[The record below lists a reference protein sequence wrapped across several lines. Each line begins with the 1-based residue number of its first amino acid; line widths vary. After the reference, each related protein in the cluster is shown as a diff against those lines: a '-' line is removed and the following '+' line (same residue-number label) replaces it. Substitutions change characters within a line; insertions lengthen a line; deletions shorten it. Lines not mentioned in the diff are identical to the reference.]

1 MPHLKLDQ
9 SLVDEARALAHHI
22 VAPVIDYIEAHTTVA
37 IERATLRLL
46 GVDGVDEAG
55 VPLPNRV
62 VDSAH
67 ALLRGGI
74 LRPFMAAMLHHQLDA
89 QAAAE
94 AVGRSDFSLQE
105 VKFDDDSLAKID
117 AEIRRQVQLGVE
129 RIRAR
134 RVERSVMVDELG
146 NPPTPWLYVI
156 VATGNIYED
165 IVQAQAAA
173 RQGADVIAVIRSTAQ
188 SLLDYVPY
196 GPTTEGF
203 GGTYATQANFKLM
216 RAALDETSREVG
228 RYVRLTNYC
237 SGLCMPEIAAMGAL
251 ERLDMMLNDA
261 LYGIIFRDINMR
273 RTLIDQLFSRRIN
286 AAAGIIINTGEDNY
300 LTTDDAL
307 EAEHTV
313 VASQFINERFAQIA
327 GIPPQQMGLGHAF
340 EIDPSTPNHLLHEIA
355 SAQLIRDLFP
365 GYPIKYMPPT
375 KHMTGDI
382 FRGHMIDSFFNFV
395 GILTNQGI
403 QLLGMPTEAIH
414 TPLLQDR
421 FLSIRSALYV
431 FNAARDLSE
440 QFDWREDSLV
450 ARWADQILRDA
461 VELLREMDALGLFK
475 GIEAGLFADIKRS
488 PEGEAGSC
496 KKSKRRI
503 RRSLSARQCG
513 WHRPVESRSPKSP
526 VSWAFPTAPSINGAK
541 NWLNTAPKRSQAVGI
556 RPLWRKKIAASNES
570 WRERDRSVIF

>member
-9 SLVDEARALAHHI
+9 SLVDEARTLALHI
-22 VAPVIDYIEAHTTVA
+22 IEPVINYIGYHTTVA
-37 IERATLRLL
+37 VERTTLRLI
-46 GVDGVDEAG
+46 GIDGIDEDG
-55 VPLPNRV
+55 VPLPNRI
-62 VDSAH
+62 VDSALS
-67 ALLRGGI
+67 LLPGGI
-74 LRPFMAAMLHHQLDA
+74 LRPFVATMLQHNLSPQAVAETIGRNELSLCEPQAEGNELAALDTEA
-89 QAAAE
+89 TRLAREGVARIQVRRAE
-94 AVGRSDFSLQE
+94 RTAMIE
-105 VKFDDDSLAKID
+105 
-117 AEIRRQVQLGVE
+117 
-129 RIRAR
+129 
-134 RVERSVMVDELG
+134 ELS
-146 NPPTPWLYVI
+146 NPQTPWLYII

-188 SLLDYVPY
+188 SLLDYVPF

-216 RAALDETSREVG
+216 RAALDEVSREVG
-228 RYVRLTNYC
+228 RYIRLTNYC

-261 LYGIIFRDINMR
+261 LYGIIFRDINMK
-273 RTLIDQLFSRRIN
+273 RTLVDQLFSRRIN

-300 LTTDDAL
+300 LTTADAI

-327 GIPPQQMGLGHAF
+327 GIPPEQMGLGHAF

-375 KHMTGDI
+375 KHMSGDV
-382 FRGHMIDSFFNFV
+382 FHGHVLDSFFNFV
-395 GILTNQGI
+395 GVLTGQGI

-431 FNAARDLSE
+431 FNAARDLGE

-450 ARWADQILRDA
+450 ALWANQILREA
-461 VELLREMDALGLFK
+461 VELLQEMDRLGLFK
-475 GIEAGLFADIKRS
+475 ALEAGLFADIKRS
-488 PEGEAGSC
+488 PEGGRGLEGVL
-496 KKSKRRI
+496 RRNV
-503 RRSLSARQCG
+503 RYFNPFYEELLA
-513 WHRPVESRSPKSP
+513 
-526 VSWAFPTAPSINGAK
+526 
-541 NWLNTAPKRSQAVGI
+541 
-556 RPLWRKKIAASNES
+556 
-570 WRERDRSVIF
+570 

>member
-9 SLVDEARALAHHI
+9 ALVDEARAIASHI
-22 VAPVIDYIEAHTTVA
+22 VAPVIDYIGMHTTVA
-37 IERATLRLL
+37 IERTTLRLV
-46 GVDGVDEAG
+46 GVDGVDEED
-55 VPLPNRV
+55 VPLPNRAIE
-62 VDSAH
+62 SALP
-67 ALLRGGI
+67 LLSGGI
-74 LRPFMAAMLHHQLDA
+74 LRPFVAMMLQSNLDVQA
-89 QAAAE
+89 TAAAIGRGELSLHE
-94 AVGRSDFSLQE
+94 ARTENEFLTTVDTE
-105 VKFDDDSLAKID
+105 A
-117 AEIRRQVQLGVE
+117 RRLVREGVTC
-129 RIRAR
+129 IRAR
-134 RVERSVMVDELG
+134 RAERAAMVEELG

-261 LYGIIFRDINMR
+261 LYGIIFRDINMK
-273 RTLIDQLFSRRIN
+273 RTLVDQLFSRRIN

-300 LTTDDAL
+300 LTTADAL

-313 VASQFINERFAQIA
+313 IASQFINERFAQIA
-327 GIPPQQMGLGHAF
+327 GIPPEQMGLGHAF
-340 EIDPSTPNHLLHEIA
+340 EIDPGTPNHLLYEIA

-365 GYPIKYMPPT
+365 DKPIKYMPPT
-375 KHMTGDI
+375 RHMDGNI
-382 FRGHMIDSFFNFV
+382 FRGHVLDTFFNLV
-395 GILTNQGI
+395 GVLTGQGI

-450 ARWADQILRDA
+450 ARFASQTLRDA
-461 VELLREMDALGLFK
+461 VELLREIDRLGLFK
-475 GIEAGLFADIKRS
+475 GLEVGLFAAIKRY
-488 PEGEAGSC
+488 PEGGRGLDGVI
-496 KKSKRRI
+496 KRNETYFNPFYEE
-503 RRSLSARQCG
+503 L
-513 WHRPVESRSPKSP
+513 
-526 VSWAFPTAPSINGAK
+526 
-541 NWLNTAPKRSQAVGI
+541 L
-556 RPLWRKKIAASNES
+556 ASSHNS
-570 WRERDRSVIF
+570 FV

>member
-9 SLVDEARALAHHI
+9 SLVDEARTLARHI
-22 VAPVIDYIEAHTTVA
+22 VEPVIDYIGEHTTVA
-37 IERATLRLL
+37 IERTTLRLI
-46 GVDGVDEAG
+46 GIDGIDEDE
-55 VPLPNRV
+55 VPLPNRIV
-62 VDSAH
+62 EN
-67 ALLRGGI
+67 ALSLLPGGI
-74 LRPFMAAMLHHQLDA
+74 LRPFVATTLQNNLSP
-89 QAAAE
+89 QETAE
-94 AVGRSDFSLQE
+94 AIGHNELSLCELQAE
-105 VKFDDDSLAKID
+105 SNALAAID
-117 AEIRRQVQLGVE
+117 IAATHLAREGVA

-134 RVERSVMVDELG
+134 RAERAAMIEELS

-188 SLLDYVPY
+188 SLLDYVPF

-216 RAALDETSREVG
+216 RAALDEVSREAG
-228 RYVRLTNYC
+228 RYIRLTNYC

-261 LYGIIFRDINMR
+261 LYGIIFRDINMK
-273 RTLIDQLFSRRIN
+273 RTLVDQLFSRRIN

-300 LTTDDAL
+300 LTTADAL
-307 EAEHTV
+307 EAEHTI

-327 GIPPQQMGLGHAF
+327 GIPPEQMGLGHAF

-365 GYPIKYMPPT
+365 GYPIKFMPPT
-375 KHMTGDI
+375 KHMSGDV
-382 FRGHMIDSFFNFV
+382 FRGHVLDSFFNFV
-395 GILTNQGI
+395 GVLTGQGI

-431 FNAARDLSE
+431 FSAARDLGE

-450 ARWADQILRDA
+450 ARWANQILREA
-461 VELLREMDALGLFK
+461 VELLQEMDTLGLFR
-475 GIEAGLFADIKRS
+475 GLEAGLFADIKRS
-488 PEGEAGSC
+488 PDGGRGLEGVI
-496 KKSKRRI
+496 KR
-503 RRSLSARQCG
+503 
-513 WHRPVESRSPKSP
+513 
-526 VSWAFPTAPSINGAK
+526 
-541 NWLNTAPKRSQAVGI
+541 
-556 RPLWRKKIAASNES
+556 NE
-570 WRERDRSVIF
+570 RYFNPFYEQLLT

>member
-1 MPHLKLDQ
+1 MPQLKLDQ
-9 SLVDEARALAHHI
+9 SLVNKARALAQYI
-22 VAPVIDYIEAHTTVA
+22 VEPVLDYISKHTTVA
-37 IERATLRLL
+37 IERTTLRLI
-46 GVDGVDEAG
+46 GVDGVDEEG

-62 VDSAH
+62 VESALP
-67 ALLRGGI
+67 LLPGGI
-74 LRPFMAAMLHHQLDA
+74 LRPFVAAMLQSNLDV
-89 QAAAE
+89 QATADSIGQGELALHEVRTENEFLTTIDTETTRLVRE
-94 AVGRSDFSLQE
+94 AVACIRKRRSE
-105 VKFDDDSLAKID
+105 RD
-117 AEIRRQVQLGVE
+117 AMIE
-129 RIRAR
+129 
-134 RVERSVMVDELG
+134 ELG
-146 NPPTPWLYVI
+146 NPPTLWLYVI

-216 RAALDETSREVG
+216 RAALDETSREIR
-228 RYVRLTNYC
+228 RYIRLTNYC
-237 SGLCMPEIAAMGAL
+237 CGLCMPEIAAMGAV

-300 LTTDDAL
+300 LTTADAL
-307 EAEHTV
+307 ETEHTV

-327 GIPPQQMGLGHAF
+327 GVPPEQTGLGHAF

-375 KHMTGDI
+375 RHMTGDI
-382 FRGHMIDSFFNFV
+382 FRGHVLDSFFNLV
-395 GILTNQGI
+395 GVLNNQGI

-450 ARWADQILRDA
+450 ALWANQVLREA
-461 VELLREMDALGLFK
+461 VELLREMEKLGLFK
-475 GIEAGLFADIKRS
+475 GIEAGLFANIKRS
-488 PEGEAGSC
+488 PEGGRGLEGELQRDVTC
-496 KKSKRRI
+496 F
-503 RRSLSARQCG
+503 
-513 WHRPVESRSPKSP
+513 SPFYEELL
-526 VSWAFPTAPSINGAK
+526 A
-541 NWLNTAPKRSQAVGI
+541 
-556 RPLWRKKIAASNES
+556 
-570 WRERDRSVIF
+570 

>member
-9 SLVDEARALAHHI
+9 SLVNEARSLADQI
-22 VAPVIDYIEAHTTVA
+22 VAPIIDYIGAHTTVA

-46 GVDGVDEAG
+46 DIDGVDEAD

-62 VDSAH
+62 VDGAKS
-67 ALLRGGI
+67 LLSGGI
-74 LRPFMAAMLHHQLDA
+74 LRPFVAAMLRHHLDA
-89 QAAAE
+89 QALAGAI
-94 AVGRSDFSLQE
+94 GRGE
-105 VKFDDDSLAKID
+105 VTLCSVSNGDDEVEKIN
-117 AEIRRQVQLGVE
+117 AEIRRLVQQGVE

-134 RVERSVMVDELG
+134 CAERAALVEELG
-146 NPPTPWLYVI
+146 NPPAPWLYVI

-203 GGTYATQANFKLM
+203 GGTYATQANFQLM

-327 GIPPQQMGLGHAF
+327 GIPPEQMGLGHAF
-340 EIDPSTPNHLLHEIA
+340 EIDPATPNHLLHEIA

-375 KHMTGDI
+375 RHMTGNI
-382 FRGHMIDSFFNFV
+382 FRGHELDSFFNLV
-395 GILTNQGI
+395 GVLTGQGI
-403 QLLGMPTEAIH
+403 QLLGMSTEAIH

-421 FLSIRSALYV
+421 FLSIKSALYV
-431 FNAARDLSE
+431 FNAARDLGE

-461 VELLREMDALGLFK
+461 VALLREIDTLGLFK
-475 GIEAGLFADIKRS
+475 GLEAGLFANIKRS
-488 PEGEAGSC
+488 SEGG
-496 KKSKRRI
+496 RGLDGVI
-503 RRSLSARQCG
+503 RRDAGYCNPFYEALLS
-513 WHRPVESRSPKSP
+513 V
-526 VSWAFPTAPSINGAK
+526 
-541 NWLNTAPKRSQAVGI
+541 
-556 RPLWRKKIAASNES
+556 
-570 WRERDRSVIF
+570 

>member
-9 SLVDEARALAHHI
+9 GLVDEARSLAQQI
-22 VAPVIDYIEAHTTVA
+22 VSPVIDHISGHTTVT
-37 IERATLRLL
+37 IERATLRLI
-46 GVDGVDEAG
+46 GVDGVDEAD

-62 VDSAH
+62 VDA
-67 ALLRGGI
+67 ARNLLASGI
-74 LRPFMAAMLHHQLDA
+74 LRPFVAAMLRDGRDA
-89 QAAAE
+89 QATAE
-94 AVGRSDFSLQE
+94 AIALGECALELPTCDMQFQRSLDDE
-105 VKFDDDSLAKID
+105 VA
-117 AEIRRQVQLGVE
+117 RQVWLGVE

-134 RVERSVMVDELG
+134 RAERAAMIEELG
-146 NPPTPWLYVI
+146 NPPMPWLYVI

-203 GGTYATQANFKLM
+203 GGTYATQANFRLM
-216 RAALDETSREVG
+216 RAALDETSRETG
-228 RYVRLTNYC
+228 RYIRLTNYC

-286 AAAGIIINTGEDNY
+286 AAAGVIINTGEDNY

-313 VASQFINERFAQIA
+313 VASQFINESFAQIA
-327 GIPPQQMGLGHAF
+327 GIPPEQMGLGHAF
-340 EIDPSTPNHLLHEIA
+340 EIDPATPNHLLHEIA

-382 FRGHMIDSFFNFV
+382 FRGHMLDSFFNLV
-395 GILTNQGI
+395 GVLTGQGI

-431 FNAARDLSE
+431 FNASRDLGE

-450 ARWADQILRDA
+450 ARWANQILRDA
-461 VELLREMDALGLFK
+461 VDLLREMHRLGLF
-475 GIEAGLFADIKRS
+475 GGLQAGLFANIKRS
-488 PEGEAGSC
+488 PDGGRGLEGV
-496 KKSKRRI
+496 I
-503 RRSLSARQCG
+503 
-513 WHRPVESRSPKSP
+513 
-526 VSWAFPTAPSINGAK
+526 
-541 NWLNTAPKRSQAVGI
+541 
-556 RPLWRKKIAASNES
+556 
-570 WRERDRSVIF
+570 ERDASYFNPFYDELLL

>member
-9 SLVDEARALAHHI
+9 ALVQEARSLSQHI
-22 VAPVIDYIEAHTTVA
+22 VDPVIDYIGQHTTVA
-37 IERATLRLL
+37 IERTTLRLI
-46 GVDGVDEAG
+46 GVDGVDEEG

-62 VDSAH
+62 VEQATP
-67 ALLRGGI
+67 LLAGGV
-74 LRPFMAAMLHHQLDA
+74 LRPFVAALLAHTLNVQET
-89 QAAAE
+89 AAAIGRHELSLHELPTDSE
-94 AVGRSDFSLQE
+94 ART
-105 VKFDDDSLAKID
+105 AID
-117 AEIRRQVQLGVE
+117 AESLRLVLQGVE

-134 RVERSVMVDELG
+134 KAERDALVETLG

-203 GGTYATQANFKLM
+203 GGTYATQANFRLM
-216 RAALDETSREVG
+216 RAALDEVSREVG

-237 SGLCMPEIAAMGAL
+237 SGLCMPEIAAMGAV

-300 LTTDDAL
+300 LTTADAL

-327 GIPPQQMGLGHAF
+327 GIPPAQMGLGHAF

-375 KHMTGDI
+375 KHLTGDI
-382 FRGHMIDSFFNFV
+382 FRGHVLDSFFNFV
-395 GILTNQGI
+395 GVLTGQGI

-431 FNAARDLSE
+431 FNAARDLGD
-440 QFDWREDSLV
+440 QFEWREDSLV
-450 ARWADQILRDA
+450 TRWAEQILREA
-461 VELLREMDALGLFK
+461 VALLQHMDALGLFK
-475 GIEAGLFADIKRS
+475 GLEAGLFADIKRS
-488 PEGEAGSC
+488 PESGRGLEGV
-496 KKSKRRI
+496 I
-503 RRSLSARQCG
+503 
-513 WHRPVESRSPKSP
+513 
-526 VSWAFPTAPSINGAK
+526 
-541 NWLNTAPKRSQAVGI
+541 
-556 RPLWRKKIAASNES
+556 
-570 WRERDRSVIF
+570 ERDATYFNPFYEELL

>member
-9 SLVDEARALAHHI
+9 SLVDEARALALHI
-22 VAPVIDYIEAHTTVA
+22 VEPVINYIGEHTTVA
-37 IERATLRLL
+37 IERTTLRLI
-46 GVDGVDEAG
+46 GIDGIDEDG
-55 VPLPNRV
+55 VPLPNRII
-62 VDSAH
+62 DN
-67 ALLRGGI
+67 ALSLLPGGI
-74 LRPFMAAMLHHQLDA
+74 LRPFVAATLQNNLNP
-89 QAAAE
+89 QATAE
-94 AVGRSDFSLQE
+94 AVGRNELSLFE
-105 VKFDDDSLAKID
+105 PEAEGIAFAAID
-117 AEIRRQVQLGVE
+117 TEATRLVREGVT

-134 RVERSVMVDELG
+134 RAERNAMIEELS
-146 NPPTPWLYVI
+146 NPQTPWLYVI

-188 SLLDYVPY
+188 SLLDYVPF

-216 RAALDETSREVG
+216 RSALDEVSRDVG
-228 RYVRLTNYC
+228 RYIRLTNYC
-237 SGLCMPEIAAMGAL
+237 SGLCMPEIAAMGSL

-261 LYGIIFRDINMR
+261 LYGIIFRDINMK

-300 LTTDDAL
+300 LTTADAI

-327 GIPPQQMGLGHAF
+327 GIPPEQMGLGHAF

-375 KHMTGDI
+375 KHMTGDV
-382 FRGHMIDSFFNFV
+382 FHAHVLDSFFNFV
-395 GILTNQGI
+395 GALTGQGI

-421 FLSIRSALYV
+421 FLSIRSASYV
-431 FNAARDLSE
+431 FNAARDLGE
-440 QFDWREDSLV
+440 QFNWREDSLV
-450 ARWADQILRDA
+450 ARWANQILREA
-461 VELLREMDALGLFK
+461 VELLQEIDRLDLMKGL
-475 GIEAGLFADIKRS
+475 EAGLFADIKRS
-488 PEGEAGSC
+488 PDGGRGLEGV
-496 KKSKRRI
+496 I
-503 RRSLSARQCG
+503 RRKAGYFNPFYEELLA
-513 WHRPVESRSPKSP
+513 
-526 VSWAFPTAPSINGAK
+526 
-541 NWLNTAPKRSQAVGI
+541 
-556 RPLWRKKIAASNES
+556 
-570 WRERDRSVIF
+570 

>member
-1 MPHLKLDQ
+1 MPHLKLDT
-9 SLVDEARALAHHI
+9 SLVDEARLLANHI

-46 GVDGVDEAG
+46 GIDGIDEAG
-55 VPLPNRV
+55 VPLPNSV
-62 VDSAH
+62 VDSAKSH
-67 ALLRGGI
+67 LSGGI
-74 LRPFMAAMLHHQLDA
+74 LRPFIAAMLRSQLDA

-94 AVGRSDFSLQE
+94 AIGCGELTLRE
-105 VKFDDDSLAKID
+105 VYTGDDELGKID
-117 AEIRRQVQLGVE
+117 AEIRHQAQLGVE

-134 RVERSVMVDELG
+134 RAERAELVDELG
-146 NPPTPWLYVI
+146 NPPAPWLYVI

-196 GPTTEGF
+196 GPTIEGF

-273 RTLIDQLFSRRIN
+273 RTLVDQLFSRRIN

-300 LTTDDAL
+300 LTTADAI
-307 EAEHTV
+307 ESEHTV

-327 GIPPQQMGLGHAF
+327 GIPPEQMGLGHAF
-340 EIDPSTPNHLLHEIA
+340 EIDPSTPNHLLYEIA

-365 GYPIKYMPPT
+365 DKPIKYMPPT
-375 KHMTGDI
+375 RHMDGNI
-382 FRGHMIDSFFNFV
+382 FQGHVLDSFFNLV
-395 GILTNQGI
+395 GVLTGQGI

-431 FNAARDLSE
+431 FNAARDLGE

-450 ARWADQILRDA
+450 ALWANQILREA
-461 VELLREMDALGLFK
+461 VELLQEMDRLGLFK
-475 GIEAGLFADIKRS
+475 ALEAGLFADIKRS
-488 PEGEAGSC
+488 PEGGRGLEGVM
-496 KKSKRRI
+496 RRNV
-503 RRSLSARQCG
+503 RYFNPFYEELLA
-513 WHRPVESRSPKSP
+513 
-526 VSWAFPTAPSINGAK
+526 
-541 NWLNTAPKRSQAVGI
+541 
-556 RPLWRKKIAASNES
+556 
-570 WRERDRSVIF
+570 

>member
-9 SLVDEARALAHHI
+9 SLVDEARALARHI
-22 VAPVIDYIEAHTTVA
+22 VEPVIDYISAHTTVA
-37 IERATLRLL
+37 IERATLRLI
-46 GVDGVDEAG
+46 GVDGIDEDG

-62 VDSAH
+62 VDSA
-67 ALLRGGI
+67 LPFLSGGI
-74 LRPFMAAMLHHQLDA
+74 LRPFAYAMLRNKLDV
-89 QAAAE
+89 QATSE
-94 AVGRSDFSLQE
+94 AIARGEIALHE
-105 VKFDDDSLAKID
+105 ID
-117 AEIRRQVQLGVE
+117 ANFERRVLLLIDHEIKRLVQQGIE
-129 RIRAR
+129 CIQAR
-134 RVERSVMVDELG
+134 RAGRAKMVEELS
-146 NPPTPWLYVI
+146 NPPAPWLYVI

-188 SLLDYVPY
+188 SLLDYVPF

-203 GGTYATQANFKLM
+203 GGTYATQANFRLM
-216 RAALDETSREVG
+216 RAALDEVSREVG
-228 RYVRLTNYC
+228 RYIRLTNYC
-237 SGLCMPEIAAMGAL
+237 SGLCMPEIAAIGAI

-261 LYGIIFRDINMR
+261 LYGIIFRDINMK
-273 RTLIDQLFSRRIN
+273 RTLVDQLFSRRIN

-327 GIPPQQMGLGHAF
+327 GIPPAQMGLGHAF
-340 EIDPSTPNHLLHEIA
+340 EIDPTTPNHLLHEIA

-375 KHMTGDI
+375 KHMSGDV
-382 FRGHMIDSFFNFV
+382 FRGHVLDSFFNFV
-395 GILTNQGI
+395 GVLTGQGI

-431 FNAARDLSE
+431 FSAARDLSE

-450 ARWADQILRDA
+450 ARWADQILREA
-461 VELLREMDALGLFK
+461 VELLQEMDKLGLFK
-475 GIEAGLFADIKRS
+475 GLEAGLFAGINRS
-488 PEGEAGSC
+488 PEGGRGLEGVI
-496 KKSKRRI
+496 KRNE
-503 RRSLSARQCG
+503 QY
-513 WHRPVESRSPKSP
+513 
-526 VSWAFPTAPSINGAK
+526 
-541 NWLNTAPKRSQAVGI
+541 
-556 RPLWRKKIAASNES
+556 SNPFYE
-570 WRERDRSVIF
+570 ELLA

>member
-1 MPHLKLDQ
+1 MPHLKLDT
-9 SLVDEARALAHHI
+9 SLVNEARALAHHI
-22 VAPVIDYIEAHTTVA
+22 VAPVIDYIGAHTTVA
-37 IERATLRLL
+37 IERTTLRLL

-55 VPLPNRV
+55 VPLPNCV
-62 VDSAH
+62 VDSARP
-67 ALLRGGI
+67 LLPGGI
-74 LRPFMAAMLHHQLDA
+74 LRPFVAAMLDHQLDA
-89 QAAAE
+89 QATAE
-94 AVGRSDFSLQE
+94 MVGRGELSLRE
-105 VKFDDDSLAKID
+105 IKVDDDAAGEID
-117 AEIRRQVQLGVE
+117 VEVRRQVRLGVE

-134 RVERSVMVDELG
+134 RAERFALVEELG

-216 RAALDETSREVG
+216 RAALDETSRETG

-251 ERLDMMLNDA
+251 ECLDMMLNDA

-307 EAEHTV
+307 EAGHTV

-382 FRGHMIDSFFNFV
+382 FRGHMLDSFFNLIGV
-395 GILTNQGI
+395 LTGQGI

-421 FLSIRSALYV
+421 FLSIRSARYV
-431 FNAARDLSE
+431 CNAARDLSE

-450 ARWADQILRDA
+450 AHWAGQILRDA
-461 VELLREMDALGLFK
+461 VELLREMEGTGLFK
-475 GIEAGLFADIKRS
+475 GLEAGLFANIKRA
-488 PEGEAGSC
+488 PEGGRGLDGVIERNEQYC
-496 KKSKRRI
+496 NPFYEEL
-503 RRSLSARQCG
+503 LS
-513 WHRPVESRSPKSP
+513 
-526 VSWAFPTAPSINGAK
+526 
-541 NWLNTAPKRSQAVGI
+541 
-556 RPLWRKKIAASNES
+556 
-570 WRERDRSVIF
+570 

>member
-9 SLVDEARALAHHI
+9 ALVDEARSLAHAI
-22 VAPVIDYIEAHTTVA
+22 VAPIIDYIGAHTTVA

-62 VDSAH
+62 VDSARS
-67 ALLRGGI
+67 LLPSGI
-74 LRPFMAAMLHHQLDA
+74 VRPFVAAMLRHQLDV
-89 QAAAE
+89 QALAE
-94 AVGRSDFSLQE
+94 AIGRDELTLQE
-105 VKFDDDSLAKID
+105 IRDDDDLETID
-117 AEIRRQVQLGVE
+117 AEVRRLVQQGVE

-134 RVERSVMVDELG
+134 RAERAALVEELG

-173 RQGADVIAVIRSTAQ
+173 HQGADVIAVIRSTAQ

-196 GPTTEGF
+196 GPTSEGF
-203 GGTYATQANFKLM
+203 GGTYATQANFRLM

-237 SGLCMPEIAAMGAL
+237 SGLCMPEIAVMGAL

-327 GIPPQQMGLGHAF
+327 GIPPEQIGLGHAF
-340 EIDPSTPNHLLHEIA
+340 EIDPATPNHLLHEIA

-375 KHMTGDI
+375 RHMTGNI
-382 FRGHMIDSFFNFV
+382 FRGHELDSFFNLV
-395 GILTNQGI
+395 GVLTGQDI
-403 QLLGMPTEAIH
+403 QLLGMSTEAIH

-421 FLSIRSALYV
+421 FLSIKSALYV
-431 FNAARDLSE
+431 FNAARGLGE
-440 QFDWREDSLV
+440 QFEWREDSMV
-450 ARWADQILRDA
+450 ARWAGQILREA
-461 VELLREMDALGLFK
+461 VELLREMDKLGLFK
-475 GIEAGLFADIKRS
+475 GLEAGLFANIKRS
-488 PEGEAGSC
+488 PEGG
-496 KKSKRRI
+496 RGLDGVI
-503 RRSLSARQCG
+503 
-513 WHRPVESRSPKSP
+513 
-526 VSWAFPTAPSINGAK
+526 
-541 NWLNTAPKRSQAVGI
+541 
-556 RPLWRKKIAASNES
+556 
-570 WRERDRSVIF
+570 ERDSTYFNPFYEALL

>member
-9 SLVDEARALAHHI
+9 SLIDEARALAQHI
-22 VAPVIDYIEAHTTVA
+22 VAPIIDYINAHTTVT
-37 IERATLRLL
+37 IERTTLRLI
-46 GVDGVDEAG
+46 GVDGVDEED

-62 VDSAH
+62 VDGAMS
-67 ALLRGGI
+67 LLPGGI
-74 LRPFMAAMLHHQLDA
+74 LRPFIAAMLTHQLDA
-89 QAAAE
+89 QVTAE
-94 AVGRSDFSLQE
+94 AIGCREIVLHE
-105 VKFDDDSLAKID
+105 VLVDDATQPAID
-117 AEIRRQVQLGVE
+117 AEALRLVQEGVA
-129 RIRAR
+129 RIRSQRAER
-134 RVERSVMVDELG
+134 AAMVEELG

-228 RYVRLTNYC
+228 RYIRLTNYC

-261 LYGIIFRDINMR
+261 LYGIIFRDINMK

-300 LTTDDAL
+300 LTTTDAL

-327 GIPPQQMGLGHAF
+327 GIPPEQMGLGHAF

-365 GYPIKYMPPT
+365 NKPIKYMPPT
-375 KHMTGDI
+375 RHMDGNI
-382 FRGHMIDSFFNFV
+382 FRGYELDSLFNLV
-395 GILTNQGI
+395 GVLTGQGI

-421 FLSIRSALYV
+421 FLSIKSALYV
-431 FNAARDLSE
+431 FNAARDLGE
-440 QFDWREDSLV
+440 QFDWRAESLV
-450 ARWADQILRDA
+450 AHWANQILCDA
-461 VELLREMDALGLFK
+461 VELLREVDKLGLFK
-475 GIEAGLFADIKRS
+475 GLEAGLFANIKRS
-488 PEGEAGSC
+488 PEGGRGLDGVI
-496 KKSKRRI
+496 KR
-503 RRSLSARQCG
+503 
-513 WHRPVESRSPKSP
+513 
-526 VSWAFPTAPSINGAK
+526 
-541 NWLNTAPKRSQAVGI
+541 
-556 RPLWRKKIAASNES
+556 NE
-570 WRERDRSVIF
+570 RYFNPFYEKLLA

>member
-9 SLVDEARALAHHI
+9 SLVNEARALAHHI
-22 VAPVIDYIEAHTTVA
+22 VAPVIDYVGAHTTVA

-46 GVDGVDEAG
+46 GVDGVDEAD

-62 VDSAH
+62 VDSAR
-67 ALLRGGI
+67 ALLPGGI
-74 LRPFMAAMLHHQLDA
+74 LRPFVAAMLHHQLDA
-89 QAAAE
+89 QVAAE
-94 AVGRSDFSLQE
+94 AIGRGDFSLQE
-105 VKFDDDSLAKID
+105 VKSDDDSLAKID
-117 AEIRRQVQLGVE
+117 AEIRRQVQQGVE

-134 RVERSVMVDELG
+134 RAERSAMVDELG

-261 LYGIIFRDINMR
+261 LYGIIFRDINLK

-313 VASQFINERFAQIA
+313 VASQFINERFAQVA
-327 GIPPQQMGLGHAF
+327 GIPPEQMGLGHAF

-382 FRGHMIDSFFNFV
+382 FRGHVLDSFFNLV
-395 GILTNQGI
+395 GVLTGQGI

-440 QFDWREDSLV
+440 QFDWREDGLV
-450 ARWADQILRDA
+450 ARWADQILREA
-461 VELLREMDALGLFK
+461 VELLREIDGLGLF
-475 GIEAGLFADIKRS
+475 GALGAGLFANIKRS
-488 PEGEAGSC
+488 PEGGRGMDGVIERGAMYCNPFYEA
-496 KKSKRRI
+496 
-503 RRSLSARQCG
+503 LL
-513 WHRPVESRSPKSP
+513 H
-526 VSWAFPTAPSINGAK
+526 
-541 NWLNTAPKRSQAVGI
+541 
-556 RPLWRKKIAASNES
+556 
-570 WRERDRSVIF
+570 

>member
-9 SLVDEARALAHHI
+9 SLVDEARALALHI
-22 VAPVIDYIEAHTTVA
+22 VGPVINYIGEHTTVA
-37 IERATLRLL
+37 IERTTLRLI
-46 GVDGVDEAG
+46 GVDGIDEDD

-62 VDSAH
+62 VDSALP
-67 ALLRGGI
+67 LLPGGI
-74 LRPFMAAMLHHQLDA
+74 LRPFVATMLHCNLDV
-89 QAAAE
+89 QATAN
-94 AVGRSDFSLQE
+94 AVGRGELSLRETPTENEFLTTVDTEATRLVQE
-105 VKFDDDSLAKID
+105 
-117 AEIRRQVQLGVE
+117 GVA

-134 RVERSVMVDELG
+134 RAERAAMIEELG

-261 LYGIIFRDINMR
+261 LYGIIFRDINMK
-273 RTLIDQLFSRRIN
+273 RTLVDQLFSRRIN

-300 LTTDDAL
+300 LTTADAR

-327 GIPPQQMGLGHAF
+327 GIPPEQMGLGHAF
-340 EIDPSTPNHLLHEIA
+340 EIDPSTPNHLLYEIA

-365 GYPIKYMPPT
+365 DKPIKYMPPT
-375 KHMTGDI
+375 RHMDGNI
-382 FRGHMIDSFFNFV
+382 FQGHVLDNFFNLV
-395 GILTNQGI
+395 GVLTGQGI

-431 FNAARDLSE
+431 FNAARDLGV

-450 ARWADQILRDA
+450 ARFASQILREA
-461 VELLREMDALGLFK
+461 VELLREIDRLGLFK
-475 GIEAGLFADIKRS
+475 GLEAGLFADIKRS
-488 PEGEAGSC
+488 PEGG
-496 KKSKRRI
+496 RGLDGVITR
-503 RRSLSARQCG
+503 
-513 WHRPVESRSPKSP
+513 
-526 VSWAFPTAPSINGAK
+526 
-541 NWLNTAPKRSQAVGI
+541 
-556 RPLWRKKIAASNES
+556 NEKYFNPFY
-570 WRERDRSVIF
+570 EELLD

>member
-9 SLVDEARALAHHI
+9 SLINEARALAQHI
-22 VAPVIDYIEAHTTVA
+22 VTPVIDYITSHTTVA
-37 IERATLRLL
+37 IERTTLRLI
-46 GVDGVDEAG
+46 GVDGVDDDD

-62 VDSAH
+62 VDN
-67 ALLRGGI
+67 ALPLLPGGI
-74 LRPFMAAMLHHQLDA
+74 LRPFVMAMLAHQLDA
-89 QAAAE
+89 QATAE
-94 AVGRSDFSLQE
+94 AIGRGKIALQKVSE
-105 VKFDDDSLAKID
+105 DDETKPTID
-117 AEIRRQVQLGVE
+117 TEAQHLVEEGVA

-134 RVERSVMVDELG
+134 RAERAAMVAELG
-146 NPPTPWLYVI
+146 NPKTPWLYVI

-203 GGTYATQANFKLM
+203 GGTYATQANFQLM
-216 RAALDETSREVG
+216 RAALDETSHEVG
-228 RYVRLTNYC
+228 RYIRLTNYC

-261 LYGIIFRDINMR
+261 LYGIIFRDINMK

-300 LTTDDAL
+300 LTTADAL
-307 EAEHTV
+307 EAEYTV

-327 GIPPQQMGLGHAF
+327 GIPPEQMGLGHAF
-340 EIDPSTPNHLLHEIA
+340 EIDPATPNHLLHEIA

-365 GYPIKYMPPT
+365 DKPIKYMPPT
-375 KHMTGDI
+375 RNMDGNI
-382 FRGHMIDSFFNFV
+382 FRGYELDSFFNLV
-395 GILTNQGI
+395 GVLTGQGI

-421 FLSIRSALYV
+421 FLSIKSALYV
-431 FNAARDLSE
+431 FNAARDLGE

-450 ARWADQILRDA
+450 ARWASQILRDA
-461 VELLREMDALGLFK
+461 VELLSELDKLGLFK
-475 GIEAGLFADIKRS
+475 GLEAGLFANIRRS
-488 PEGEAGSC
+488 PEGGRGLEGVIERNEKYFNPFYEKLLAWGS
-496 KKSKRRI
+496 
-503 RRSLSARQCG
+503 
-513 WHRPVESRSPKSP
+513 
-526 VSWAFPTAPSINGAK
+526 
-541 NWLNTAPKRSQAVGI
+541 
-556 RPLWRKKIAASNES
+556 AS
-570 WRERDRSVIF
+570 

>member
-1 MPHLKLDQ
+1 MPHLKLEQ
-9 SLVDEARALAHHI
+9 SLVTEARILAQRI
-22 VAPVIDYIEAHTTVA
+22 VQPVIEYISQHTTVA
-37 IERATLRLL
+37 IERTTLRLI
-46 GVDGVDEAG
+46 GVDGIDTED
-55 VPLPNRV
+55 VPLPNRIV
-62 VDSAH
+62 ER
-67 ALLRGGI
+67 ALPLLSGGI
-74 LRPFMAAMLHHQLDA
+74 LRPFVAAMLQNNLDVQA
-89 QAAAE
+89 TAAAIGRDE
-94 AVGRSDFSLQE
+94 LFLHEVRNENKLLAAV
-105 VKFDDDSLAKID
+105 D
-117 AEIRRQVQLGVE
+117 AEALRLVHEGVE

-134 RVERSVMVDELG
+134 RAERTAMVQELS

-196 GPTTEGF
+196 GATTEGF

-216 RAALDETSREVG
+216 RAALDETSRDVG
-228 RYVRLTNYC
+228 RYIRLTNYC

-261 LYGIIFRDINMR
+261 LYGIIFRDINMK

-300 LTTDDAL
+300 LTTADAL

-327 GIPPQQMGLGHAF
+327 GIPPEQMGLGHAF
-340 EIDPSTPNHLLHEIA
+340 EIDPATPNHLLHEIA
-355 SAQLIRDLFP
+355 SAQLVRDLFP

-382 FRGHMIDSFFNFV
+382 FHGHILDSFFNFV
-395 GILTNQGI
+395 GVLTGQGI

-431 FNAARDLSE
+431 FNAARDLGE
-440 QFDWREDSLV
+440 QFDWREDSQV
-450 ARWADQILRDA
+450 ARFASQILGDA
-461 VELLREMDALGLFK
+461 VELLREMDRIGLFK
-475 GIEAGLFADIKRS
+475 SLEAGLFADIKRS
-488 PEGEAGSC
+488 PEGGRGLEGVI
-496 KKSKRRI
+496 KRDEGYFNPFYEE
-503 RRSLSARQCG
+503 LLG
-513 WHRPVESRSPKSP
+513 
-526 VSWAFPTAPSINGAK
+526 
-541 NWLNTAPKRSQAVGI
+541 
-556 RPLWRKKIAASNES
+556 
-570 WRERDRSVIF
+570 